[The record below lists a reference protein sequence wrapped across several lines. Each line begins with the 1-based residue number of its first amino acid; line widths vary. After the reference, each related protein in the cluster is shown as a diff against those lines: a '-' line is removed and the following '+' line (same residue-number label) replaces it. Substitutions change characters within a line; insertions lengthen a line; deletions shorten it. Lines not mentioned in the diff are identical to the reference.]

1 MESSI
6 NKFREGNIT
15 RKEERA
21 KIVPTDKP
29 FFDWTHLAEIV
40 KQHERFMLSTHI
52 RPDCDALGSTL
63 AMAEILR
70 RLGKTTEIV
79 VGYEVP
85 PNLAWI
91 DPDRQIKQLDVD
103 ITREELAEFEV
114 ILILDTS
121 AWAQMSHIKDFL
133 EASPAKRIVIDHHVS
148 GDNMNAEM
156 MKNDSA
162 AATGELVAEIVDFF
176 ELQWDPKLSVPLYA
190 AVATDTGWYRF
201 PSVTGHTYRLAAKFL
216 EGGAVPSEI
225 YATLYENETLARLKL
240 IGRVLARAVTELDG
254 RLIYTWVEM
263 EDFEQTGALPTDTE
277 DVINM
282 TLSVGGTEGAV
293 ILVAQPDGQF
303 KVSLRSRGKMHS
315 AEVAETFGGGGHK
328 AAAGAMVDGPLEV
341 ARQRVLDAVRVA
353 MQ

>member
-1 MESSI
+1 M
-6 NKFREGNIT
+6 T
-15 RKEERA
+15 KE
-21 KIVPTDKP
+21 PP
-29 FFDWTHLAEIV
+29 FFDWTPLAEIIE
-40 KQHERFMLSTHI
+40 QHQRFMLTTHV

-63 AMAEILR
+63 AMAEVLR
-70 RLGKTTEIV
+70 RLGKSAEIV
-79 VGYEVP
+79 VGYETP
-85 PNLAWI
+85 PNLGWI
-91 DPDRQIKQLDVD
+91 DPDRQIKQLDKD
-103 ITREELAEFEV
+103 ISREDLAEIEV
-114 ILILDTS
+114 IIVLDTS
-121 AWAQMSHIKDFL
+121 AWAQMSHIETFL
-133 EASPAKRIVIDHHVS
+133 RESTAKKVVIDHHVS
-148 GDNMNAEM
+148 GDDLGAVM

-176 ELQWDPKLSVPLYA
+176 NLKWDPKLAVPLYA

-216 EGGAVPSEI
+216 EGGAVPSDI
-225 YATLYENETLARLKL
+225 YAKLYENETLARLKL

-263 EDFEQTGALPTDTE
+263 VDFEQTGALPTDTE

-293 ILVAQPDGQF
+293 ILVEQSDGKC

-328 AAAGAMVDGPLEV
+328 AAAGATVDGPLDV
-341 ARQRVLDAVRVA
+341 ARERVLDAVRAV
-353 MQ
+353 MR